1 MKKYLLIVLLILL
14 VIPYTY
20 GQELTVA
27 TFNAEFLN
35 TSRVHIKF
43 GLNFNLKKE
52 SEEIQKFWNNE
63 KNRAKKLEE
72 ASAKVAEV
80 LKQINAD
87 ILTLTEVGDKEDL
100 EVLVAELKNQGVSYE
115 YWEVCDCKDSFTQQH
130 VAVLSKYP
138 IRDVWYEIPGR
149 AIYLEELDGDTEG
162 ETGISKG
169 LKATV
174 VVNEKELDVFVF
186 HLKSERGGFDS
197 DAKRLAQ
204 ASIARRAIVKQ
215 LNQGREVIVTGDLN
229 SEKRSPSIY
238 RIRGFD
244 DIYED
249 LIQTGNSEYFENTD
263 VRWTYNYKGE
273 PEQIDHILVSPGI
286 SSKSKIKTSIIAIE
300 DEIVS
305 DHNPVIV
312 KLELR

>member
-1 MKKYLLIVLLILL
+1 MKKYLFIILLILL
-14 VIPYTY
+14 VIPYTH

-52 SEEIQKFWNNE
+52 SVEIQEFWNNE

-100 EVLVAELKNQGVSYE
+100 EVLVAELKKQGVSYE

-215 LNQGREVIVTGDLN
+215 LNQRREVIVTGDLN

-312 KLELR
+312 RLYFQ